1 MIYFSRYLVQMLT
14 QALHSLP
21 AHDIIQATP
30 DFNIFSAL
38 HGVES
43 LLDAED
49 SFGSPWLYLT
59 LNKSFN

>member
-14 QALHSLP
+14 
-21 AHDIIQATP
+21 HDIIQVTP